1 MKKTAILIC
10 ALLTAVMLFSSC
22 SLLTK
27 EYTTASM
34 FDATNPP
41 EIASSL
47 TGKSTVSAL
56 SGFVPFSAPYDY
68 YNSRTSYNELLFFK
82 NSDGDVK
89 IYNVDK
95 NEVILTID
103 YKEFVSLDCFDCFGV
118 SFAMVVTKERNKDN
132 SYEYTTTLYSSNGDK
147 VASADGQYD
156 SDDKKTGFDLFQF
169 NSKIYR
175 TDRDGKCTE
184 VCDTIVNGN
193 LSFDAKT
200 VKTDKYYYAIGSSS
214 VTVYDLSLNKLFFWQ
229 CPYDTYDCSINP
241 LNGGKFLIQYILLL
255 PDDAAKYDIIYEE
268 DDSAKKA
275 ELVSIILDSATGKEK
290 KVSLDY
296 AVYYTATADQ
306 ILEEDP
312 GDNLPDGVETVA
324 YIMPIENKRIVVD
337 QSKFQFVA
345 MDANGKVAGKLYS
358 DLEGNVGMPSV
369 IANNRAVYKNAS
381 GDRFLIDFD
390 GRVISKFN
398 GFSSV
403 SYDNMV
409 QSYFVLN
416 DKIYDYNL
424 KEVLDLK
431 SKGYTITNTLLD
443 GYMLKD
449 AEGECYIFADGSEKS
464 IEKANTRLN
473 EFLYTT
479 YDSIECT
486 YTLYN
491 DQGKSIM
498 TGDRNDYFE
507 LVGYWSEGSL
517 IRVYDYSS
525 SEYIYYYIK

>member
-10 ALLTAVMLFSSC
+10 ALLTVVMLFSSC

-27 EYTTASM
+27 EYTTATM

-41 EIASSL
+41 ENASSL
-47 TGKSTVSAL
+47 TSKSTVSAL
-56 SGFVPFSAPYDY
+56 SGCEKYSAPYGSY
-68 YNSRTSYNELLFFK
+68 YSRSSYNELFFFK
-82 NSDGDVK
+82 NKDGDVK
-89 IYNVDK
+89 IYNVDE

-103 YKEFVSLDCFDCFGV
+103 YKEFVSLDCFECFGV
-118 SFAMVVTKERNKDN
+118 SFVMVVTKEKNKDN
-132 SYEYTTTLYSSNGDK
+132 NYEYTTTLYSSSGDK

-156 SDDKKTGFDLFQF
+156 SDDKETGFDLFQF
-169 NSKIYR
+169 NGTIYR
-175 TDRDGKCTE
+175 TDRDGKCTK

-193 LSFDAKT
+193 LSFDYKT
-200 VKTDKYYYAIGSSS
+200 IKTDKYYYAIGDSS
-214 VTVYDLSLNKLFFWQ
+214 VTVYDHALNKLFNWQ
-229 CPYDTYDCSINP
+229 CPYETYDCSINA

-255 PDDAAKYDIIYEE
+255 PDDATKYDIIYEE

-275 ELVSIILDSATGKEK
+275 ELVSLIVDSATGKEK
-290 KVSLDY
+290 KINLDY

-306 ILEEDP
+306 ILEEDVD
-312 GDNLPDGVETVA
+312 DNLPDGVDTVA
-324 YIMPIENKRIVVD
+324 YIIPIENKRIVVD
-337 QSKFQFVA
+337 LNKYQFVA
-345 MDANGKVAGKLYS
+345 IDANGKVCGKLYS
-358 DLEGNVGMPSV
+358 DLEGNIGMPSV
-369 IANNRAVYKNAS
+369 IADNRAVYRNAS
-381 GDRFLIDFD
+381 GDFFLIDFD

-398 GFSSV
+398 GYV
-403 SYDNMV
+403 NASYSYMV

-416 DKIYDYNL
+416 NKIYDYTL

-431 SKGYTITNTLLD
+431 SKGYTIIGTLLD
-443 GYMLKD
+443 GYMLENE
-449 AEGECYIFADGSEKS
+449 EGECYIFANGSAQS
-464 IEKANTRLN
+464 IEKAKHLN

-479 YDSIECT
+479 YDSVERT

-498 TGDRNDYFE
+498 TGDKNDSFD

-517 IRVYDYSS
+517 IRIYDFSS